1 MTELHSVL
9 ARQLRRLGLDAGTPP
24 ADPAAWAA
32 LLARVSAAYTDGDNE
47 RYTLER
53 ALAVSSR
60 EMRDLYEARAR
71 AEARQAAL
79 REVATCVAGGNDPTR
94 VADLA
99 MSTMRALMPGT
110 ETRVRWIT
118 GEVGDEPG
126 DLPPHLAAVV
136 SGGAPRRREM
146 SGLTE
151 VAVPA
156 VAAGRVRAILKA
168 MVVDDPDEAEQLLT
182 DLADL
187 VALATVNAEAAEHLA
202 AKADT
207 DALTGLANH
216 RVFQERLDLEVRRAQ
231 RHGRALAV
239 VVGDIDEFKHVN
251 DSYGHQ
257 VGDRVLA
264 VAARQL
270 ADVARASDLA
280 ARIGGEEFALI
291 LPETDGPGAMAVA
304 ERLRERLQEEPIPP
318 VGRVTI
324 SLGVCALA
332 DAESAREVLN
342 RADVAMYWSK
352 ANGRNATTRWTPEA
366 ASAVGAASGAA
377 GAQRIRALTAIRS
390 LARAVETRNP
400 FLRGHSDRVADIA
413 HALALELGWPA
424 GRAAALRQVALIH
437 DVGKVGLPERLL
449 MVPDAFAPGDLD
461 RVRQH
466 AILGA
471 ELVTELMDGEQV
483 AWLRHHH
490 ERVDGGGYPGGL
502 GGDDIP
508 DGARVLAVADT
519 WDALVSD
526 RPHRAA
532 CCPDVALDECRRVA
546 GTQLWE
552 PAVYA
557 LERLVARGVVE
568 ALTRHAGEAS
578 RAAVPWA

>member
-1 MTELHSVL
+1 MNGLHSVL
-9 ARQLRRLGLDAGTPP
+9 ARQLRRLGLDERTPP
-24 ADPAAWAA
+24 PDAATWAA
-32 LLARVSAAYTDGDNE
+32 LLTRVSAAYTDGDNE

-60 EMRDLYEARAR
+60 EMRELYEARAR

-79 REVATCVAGGNDPTR
+79 REVATCVAAGNDPTH

-99 MSTMRALMPGT
+99 MSAVRALLPGT

-118 GEVGDEPG
+118 GDVGEPPE
-126 DLPPHLAAVV
+126 DLPAHLASVV
-136 SGGAPRRREM
+136 TCGTPRRREM
-146 SGLTE
+146 SGITE

-156 VAAGRVRAILKA
+156 LAAGRVRAILKV

-216 RVFQERLDLEVRRAQ
+216 RVFQERLELEVRRAQ
-231 RHGRALAV
+231 RHGRALSV

-257 VGDRVLA
+257 AGDRVLA
-264 VAARQL
+264 VAGRQL
-270 ADVARASDLA
+270 AEAARASDLA

-291 LPETDGPGAMAVA
+291 LPETDGMGAMAVA

-324 SLGVCALA
+324 SLGVCALT
-332 DAESAREVLN
+332 DAESAGELLN
-342 RADVAMYWSK
+342 RADLAMYWSK
-352 ANGRNATTRWTPEA
+352 ANGRNATSRWTPDA
-366 ASAVGAASGAA
+366 AAAVGAASGAV
-377 GAQRIRALTAIRS
+377 GAQRVRALTAIRA

-400 FLRGHSDRVADIA
+400 FLRGHSDRVADLA

-424 GRAAALRQVALIH
+424 GRAAALRRVALIH
-437 DVGKVGLPERLL
+437 DVGKVGLPEHLL
-449 MVPDAFAPGDLD
+449 TVPDTFSAEDLT
-461 RVRQH
+461 RVRHH

-471 ELVTELMDGEQV
+471 ELVSELMDAEHV
-483 AWLRHHH
+483 SWLRHHH
-490 ERVDGGGYPGGL
+490 ERVDGTGYPENL
-502 GGDDIP
+502 RGDAIP
-508 DGARVLAVADT
+508 DGARLLAVADT

-526 RPHRAA
+526 RPYRAA
-532 CCPDVALDECRRVA
+532 CCPEVAMDECRRVA

-557 LERLVARGVVE
+557 LDRLVARGVVE

-578 RAAVPWA
+578 RAAVPWV

>member
-1 MTELHSVL
+1 MSGLHAVL
-9 ARQLRRLGLDAGTPP
+9 ARQLRRLGLDADTPP
-24 ADPAAWAA
+24 ADPATWAA
-32 LLARVSAAYTDGDNE
+32 LLARVSAAYGDGDND

-53 ALAVSSR
+53 ALAISSR
-60 EMRDLYEARAR
+60 EMRELYEARAR

-79 REVATCVAGGNDPTR
+79 REVATAVAAGGDPTH

-99 MSTMRALMPGT
+99 MSATRALLPGT
-110 ETRVRWIT
+110 ETRVRWIDGD
-118 GEVGDEPG
+118 GEDPPS

-136 SGGAPRRREM
+136 AGGAPRRREM
-146 SGLTE
+146 SGVTE

-156 VAAGRVRAILKA
+156 LAGGRVRAILKA
-168 MVVDDPDEAEQLLT
+168 VVADDPDEAEQLLV

-187 VALATVNAEAAEHLA
+187 VALAAVNAEAAEHLA
-202 AKADT
+202 ARADT

-216 RVFQERLDLEVRRAQ
+216 RVFQERLELEVRRAR
-231 RHGRALAV
+231 RHGRALSL

-270 ADVARASDLA
+270 AAVARASDLA

-291 LPETDGPGAMAVA
+291 LPETDGMGALALA
-304 ERLRERLQEEPIPP
+304 ERLRTRLEDEPVPP

-332 DAESAREVLN
+332 DADTAGDLLN
-342 RADVAMYWSK
+342 RADLAMYWSK
-352 ANGRNATTRWTPEA
+352 ANGRNQTSRWTPEA
-366 ASAVGAASGAA
+366 AAAVGTASGSG
-377 GAQRIRALTAIRS
+377 GAQRVRALTAVRA

-400 FLRGHSDRVADIA
+400 FLRGHSDRVADLA
-413 HALALELGWPA
+413 HAIALELGWPA

-437 DVGKVGLPERLL
+437 DVGKVGLPEGLL
-449 MVPDAFAPGDLD
+449 MVSDTLTGDELA
-461 RVRQH
+461 RVRNH
-466 AILGA
+466 ALLGA
-471 ELVTELMDGEQV
+471 ELISELMDAEQV

-490 ERVDGGGYPGGL
+490 ERVDGAGYPDGL
-502 GGDDIP
+502 PGDAIP
-508 DGARVLAVADT
+508 DGSRVLAVADT

-526 RPHRAA
+526 RPYRVSCTPEAA
-532 CCPDVALDECRRVA
+532 LEECRRVS

-557 LERLVARGVVE
+557 LERLLERGVVD
-568 ALTRHAGEAS
+568 ALARHAGEAS